1 MRILRKRRRST
12 NTEDIMI
19 NYLFSF
25 WIRCS
30 LLEKVRGLL
39 QQHDEL
45 KKSEAE
51 FKESCRTDL
60 ANLQQQIE

>member
-1 MRILRKRRRST
+1 LIFLR
-12 NTEDIMI
+12 
-19 NYLFSF
+19 
-25 WIRCS
+25 
-30 LLEKVRGLL
+30 LLEKVQSLL
-39 QQHDEL
+39 QQHEEL

>member
-1 MRILRKRRRST
+1 MQNQRKMRRYIRYNIYILT
-12 NTEDIMI
+12 FFYCHI
-19 NYLFSF
+19 L
-25 WIRCS
+25 S

-51 FKESCRTDL
+51 FKESCRKDL

>member
-1 MRILRKRRRST
+1 MQNQRKSRRYIRHK
-12 NTEDIMI
+12 ICI
-19 NYLFSF
+19 LFSY
-25 WIRCS
+25 CHVLS

-51 FKESCRTDL
+51 FKESCRKDL
-60 ANLQQQIE
+60 AMLQQQIE

>member
-25 WIRCS
+25 RCS

>member
-1 MRILRKRRRST
+1 MYPR
-12 NTEDIMI
+12 
-19 NYLFSF
+19 
-25 WIRCS
+25 S

-45 KKSEAE
+45 KKSESE